1 MLRSWCDR
9 VGNELGLKVRAR
21 VPVVRGEMLQV
32 VYASAALAP
41 LSELELTQLLMRARA
56 NNTRRGVTG
65 LLLYIDGSFLQV
77 LEGEDHVVEAL
88 LARIAR
94 DPRHDRVSILLRR
107 PIEQRQYSE
116 WAMGFVSPKHL
127 TASLPGYSD
136 YLSTRSGVDS
146 GASAAEQLLASFREG
161 RLRSYIGT

>member
-1 MLRSWCDR
+1 
-9 VGNELGLKVRAR
+9 
-21 VPVVRGEMLQV
+21 MLQV

-41 LSELELTQLLMRARA
+41 LSELELTQLLMSARA

-77 LEGEDHVVEAL
+77 LEGEDRVVDAL
-88 LARIAR
+88 LERIAQ

-107 PIEQRQYSE
+107 TIEQRQYAE

-127 TASLPGYSD
+127 TESLPGYSD
-136 YLSTRSGVDS
+136 YLRARSGVD
-146 GASAAEQLLASFREG
+146 GKASAAEQLLASFRDG
-161 RLRSYIGT
+161 RLRSYIATH

>member
-1 MLRSWCDR
+1 
-9 VGNELGLKVRAR
+9 
-21 VPVVRGEMLQV
+21 MLQV

-56 NNTRRGVTG
+56 NNTRRGITG

-88 LARIAR
+88 LERIAR

-107 PIEQRQYSE
+107 PIEQRHYAE

-127 TASLPGYSD
+127 TESLPGYSA
-136 YLSTRSGVDS
+136 YLTTRNGVDS
-146 GASAAEQLLASFREG
+146 GAGAADQLLASFREG
-161 RLRSYIGT
+161 RLRSYIGAH